1 MEHHSALFECAQTK
15 ISLVEKG
22 KLLSNE
28 KKVAETFSSFFEN
41 TANKQGVNN
50 NDVKFND
57 ELVLS
62 TNSTDIAI
70 QKFSNYFSVNLEIIL
85 LFLICLNLEVFF

>member
-1 MEHHSALFECAQTK
+1 MSDKVAAQTK

-41 TANKQGVNN
+41 TANKQGVNK

-62 TNSTDIAI
+62 TNSIDIAI

-85 LFLICLNLEVFF
+85 LFLTCLNLEVFF

>member
-1 MEHHSALFECAQTK
+1 MSDKVAAQTK

-28 KKVAETFSSFFEN
+28 KKVAETSSSFFEN

-62 TNSTDIAI
+62 TNSIDIAI

-85 LFLICLNLEVFF
+85 LFLTCLNLEVFF

>member
-1 MEHHSALFECAQTK
+1 MSDKVAAQTK
-15 ISLVEKG
+15 ISLAEKG

-41 TANKQGVNN
+41 TANKQGVNK

-62 TNSTDIAI
+62 TNSIDIAI

-85 LFLICLNLEVFF
+85 LFLTCLNLELFF

>member
-1 MEHHSALFECAQTK
+1 MSDKVAAQTK

-41 TANKQGVNN
+41 TANKQGVNK

-62 TNSTDIAI
+62 TNSIDIAI

-85 LFLICLNLEVFF
+85 LFLTCLNLELFF

>member
-1 MEHHSALFECAQTK
+1 MSDKVAAQTK

-41 TANKQGVNN
+41 TANKQGVNK
-50 NDVKFND
+50 NDVKFNY

-62 TNSTDIAI
+62 TNSIDIAI

-85 LFLICLNLEVFF
+85 LFLTCLNLELFF

>member
-1 MEHHSALFECAQTK
+1 MSDKVAAQTK

-28 KKVAETFSSFFEN
+28 KKVAETSSSFFEN

-62 TNSTDIAI
+62 TNSIDIAI
-70 QKFSNYFSVNLEIIL
+70 QKFYNYFSVNLEIIL
-85 LFLICLNLEVFF
+85 LFLTCLNLEVFF

>member
-1 MEHHSALFECAQTK
+1 MSDKVAAQTK

-28 KKVAETFSSFFEN
+28 KKVAETSSSFFEN

-62 TNSTDIAI
+62 TNSIDIAI

-85 LFLICLNLEVFF
+85 LFLTCLNLELFF

>member
-1 MEHHSALFECAQTK
+1 MSDKVAAQTK

-41 TANKQGVNN
+41 TANKQGVNK

-57 ELVLS
+57 ELVLP
-62 TNSTDIAI
+62 TNSIDIAI

-85 LFLICLNLEVFF
+85 LFLTCLNLELFF

>member
-1 MEHHSALFECAQTK
+1 MSDKVAAQTK

-28 KKVAETFSSFFEN
+28 KKVAETSSSFFEN

-62 TNSTDIAI
+62 TNSIDIAI
-70 QKFSNYFSVNLEIIL
+70 QKLSNYFSVNLEIIL
-85 LFLICLNLEVFF
+85 LFLTCLNLEVFF

>member
-1 MEHHSALFECAQTK
+1 MSDKVAAQTK

-41 TANKQGVNN
+41 TANKQCVNK

-62 TNSTDIAI
+62 TNSIDIAI

-85 LFLICLNLEVFF
+85 LFLTCLNLELFF